1 MRGENFDKI
10 GFNPFQ
16 QKWNEFLLGW
26 GAGKN
31 TAEKNYADKKQIFF
45 VDWGETILRRKE
57 KEMSVLTFFHVL
69 YKIRFRSVGLIRNS
83 WEASTISVLPYSS
96 SSSSSSSDSER
107 TKKIIEFK
115 VSIEAFEIDDSLD
128 WHFL

>member
-57 KEMSVLTFFHVL
+57 KEMSVFNFFP
-69 YKIRFRSVGLIRNS
+69 RFV
-83 WEASTISVLPYSS
+83 
-96 SSSSSSSDSER
+96 
-107 TKKIIEFK
+107 
-115 VSIEAFEIDDSLD
+115 
-128 WHFL
+128 